1 MGIWSCIG
9 TSIEE
14 VKNSLYQGISG
25 IGIDQDRLDYGYRS
39 GLTGIVQRPQLKGVL
54 DRRTRMGLSEE
65 AEYAFMASKDA
76 FRWPVSMMPICYPTK

>member
-54 DRRTRMGLSEE
+54 DRRTRM
-65 AEYAFMASKDA
+65 
-76 FRWPVSMMPICYPTK
+76 